1 MSRINALRLNHLEIY
16 TSFIAYYKENTT
28 VRCSL
33 PYLYTRKQEQAS
45 VRSQKNLAVVAMQC
59 EYRRI
64 SVFVFSNI

>member
-1 MSRINALRLNHLEIY
+1 MHLEIY